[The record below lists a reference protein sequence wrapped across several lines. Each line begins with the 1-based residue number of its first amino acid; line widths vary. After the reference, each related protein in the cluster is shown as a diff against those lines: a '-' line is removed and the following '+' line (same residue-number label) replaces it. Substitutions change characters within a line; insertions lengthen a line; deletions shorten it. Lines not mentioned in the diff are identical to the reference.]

1 MEAMAMEVPC
11 ITTHITGVPELIQNG
26 ANGCLTAPS
35 DVEGLA
41 KTIEFL
47 IDQPE
52 QSRQIAQAG
61 RAKILADYKLSNSV
75 DRLSRVFSKHLWK
88 SKPYQ
93 C

>member
-1 MEAMAMEVPC
+1 MAMEVPC

-41 KTIEFL
+41 KAIEFL

-61 RAKILADYKLSNSV
+61 RTTILADYKLSNSV
-75 DRLSRVFSKHLWK
+75 DKLSGVFAKRLWK